1 MRRPAT
7 RLGPE
12 PLSAEALYRRCDP
25 ETLPFA
31 TTAELGDFDLA
42 VGQSRATEAL
52 ELAARIPSEGFNL
65 FVLGPPGSHRHRI
78 AREFLERE
86 AARRE
91 RPADWCYLNNFAE
104 PRKPVALSLPP
115 GRGAALRDEMSRLVE
130 RLRAAIPAAF
140 ESEHYANGVAEID
153 QELED
158 RNRSALEALRQ
169 EATASSL
176 SLVRTPHGF
185 AIAPVRDGQIL
196 ADEAFEKL
204 PEEAKRRTTEAIERM
219 SEKLRKHI
227 ETLPKWQLERT
238 ERVKEL
244 DREVTERAA
253 GAPIDELAARYAPV
267 PGVARYLE
275 ALREDVLA
283 NARFFRAGEE
293 ALAAQPYAGAAPA
306 PWTRYAVNLVVDRSD
321 DGGAPVVYENNPSL
335 PNLLGRIEHVAQ
347 FGALV
352 TDYSM
357 IRAGALHRANGGYLI
372 LDAERLLAEPLAWN
386 ALKRAL
392 FSKEIRIESVGQM
405 LSLAS
410 TVSLEPEPIPLAT
423 KVVLIGER
431 LTYYLLC
438 ELDSDFAALFKVAAD
453 FENRLDRTTETTER
467 YARVIATLA
476 RRENL
481 RPLTREAVAR
491 VIEHSARLIGD
502 SEKLTTRLRDV
513 ADLLQEASFR
523 ADQQAAEVVD
533 REHVQQAVD
542 AQTRRIDR
550 LRDEFQEEIERND
563 LLIDTGGETIGQV
576 NALSVLTVGSFSFGQ
591 PTRITANV
599 RMGDGQVIDIERE
612 IELGGAIHSKGVLIL
627 SAYLG
632 SRYAADM
639 PLSVNASLVFE
650 QSYGGVEGDS
660 ASVAETCALLSA
672 LGELPI
678 RQSLA
683 VTGSMNQHGAVQVI
697 GGVNEKIEGFYDAC
711 ARRGLTG
718 EQGVLIP
725 KDNVKHLML
734 RADIVA
740 AVRAGRFRV
749 YPITTIDEAV
759 ALLTGIPAGTRN
771 TRGRYP
777 KGTVNHRVE
786 ERLTDFAHK
795 REQVSQTILQKARKG
810 GGGKKKHEAEAMPRR
825 KR

>member
-1 MRRPAT
+1 MKRPAT
-7 RLGPE
+7 RPGPA
-12 PLSAEALYRRCDP
+12 PLAAEALYRHCDP
-25 ETLPFA
+25 QTLPFA
-31 TTAELGDFDLA
+31 TTAEVGDFDLA
-42 VGQSRATEAL
+42 VGQARVSEAL

-78 AREFLERE
+78 ARDFLERE
-86 AARRE
+86 AERRE

-104 PRKPVALSLPP
+104 PRKPLALSLPP
-115 GRGAALRDEMSRLVE
+115 GRGAALRDDMSRLVE
-130 RLRAAIPAAF
+130 GLRAAIPAAF
-140 ESEHYANGVAEID
+140 ESEHYANSVAEID
-153 QELED
+153 QEFED
-158 RNRSALEALRQ
+158 RHRNALEALQQ
-169 EATASSL
+169 EATAANL

-204 PEEAKRRTTEAIERM
+204 PDEDKKRTTEAIERM
-219 SEKLRKHI
+219 SDKLRRHI
-227 ETLPKWQLERT
+227 ETLPKWQLERM
-238 ERVKEL
+238 ERIKKL
-244 DREVTERAA
+244 DREVTERAV
-253 GAPIDELAARYAPV
+253 GGPIDELRDKYADV
-267 PGVARYLE
+267 PGVAEFLA

-283 NARFFRAGEE
+283 NARFFRASEE
-293 ALAAQPYAGAAPA
+293 ALAAPPYGGAPPA
-306 PWTRYAVNLVVDRSD
+306 PWTRYAVNLVVDRSG

-357 IRAGALHRANGGYLI
+357 IRAGALHRANGGFLI
-372 LDAERLLAEPLAWN
+372 LDAERLLTEPLAWN

-392 FSKEIRIESVGQM
+392 FSKEIHIESVGQL
-405 LSLAS
+405 LSLVS
-410 TVSLEPEPIPLAT
+410 TVSLEPEPIPLAA
-423 KVVLIGER
+423 KIVLIGER
-431 LTYYLLC
+431 LVYYLLC

-453 FENRLDRTTETTER
+453 FENRIDRTAENTGL
-467 YARVIATLA
+467 YARLIATLA
-476 RRENL
+476 RHERL
-481 RPLTREAVAR
+481 QPLTREAVAR

-502 SEKLTTRLRDV
+502 SEKLTTRLRNV

-523 ADQQAAEVVD
+523 ASQQAAQVVD
-533 REHVQQAVD
+533 REHVQQAID
-542 AQTRRIDR
+542 AQTRRVDR

-563 LLIDTGGETIGQV
+563 LLIDTTGETIGQV
-576 NALSVLTVGSFSFGQ
+576 NGLSVLTVGSFSFGQ

-683 VTGSMNQHGAVQVI
+683 ITGSMNQHGQVQVI
-697 GGVNEKIEGFYDAC
+697 GGVNEKVEGFYNVC

-740 AVRAGRFRV
+740 AVEAGRFRV
-749 YPITTIDEAV
+749 FPITTVDEAI
-759 ALLTGIPAGTRN
+759 ALLSGLPAGLRN
-771 TRGRYP
+771 ARGRYP
-777 KGTVNHRVE
+777 KGSVNHRVE
-786 ERLTDFAHK
+786 ERLTEFAHK
-795 REQVSQTILQKARKG
+795 REEVSQTILQKARKG
-810 GGGKKKHEAEAMPRR
+810 GGGKKKHEAEAMRGRR
-825 KR
+825 R